1 MTNATPMLSLA
12 LRDHS
17 YSIMSYYETNNSSC
31 CCFDELNEQTAGLK
45 KDSQQAKEKLAETQ
59 EEISR
64 LKKTITQLQNE
75 NKKYV
80 EDSKL
85 INVIRH
91 NNEKTKFYTGLNT
104 WSIFMAVFKL
114 CKPDVE
120 TTARMNLFK
129 CKITL
134 EEQFLM
140 TLMRLRLSLTMQ
152 DLAYRF
158 DVSTPTVNRCFGKC
172 IDAMYVRFAKIL
184 MSWPARDELFLSMPA
199 HLRRHFRNSVQNKIP
214 NARNHVEK
222 VIEQL
227 QRTFTSPENN
237 LTMVERESDS
247 FLSVDKITLVSCF
260 LFNTSPAIVK
270 FLRDLK

>member
-1 MTNATPMLSLA
+1 
-12 LRDHS
+12 
-17 YSIMSYYETNNSSC
+17 
-31 CCFDELNEQTAGLK
+31 
-45 KDSQQAKEKLAETQ
+45 
-59 EEISR
+59 
-64 LKKTITQLQNE
+64 
-75 NKKYV
+75 
-80 EDSKL
+80 
-85 INVIRH
+85 
-91 NNEKTKFYTGLNT
+91 
-104 WSIFMAVFKL
+104 
-114 CKPDVE
+114 
-120 TTARMNLFK
+120 
-129 CKITL
+129 
-134 EEQFLM
+134 
-140 TLMRLRLSLTMQ
+140 
-152 DLAYRF
+152 
-158 DVSTPTVNRCFGKC
+158 
-172 IDAMYVRFAKIL
+172 

>member
-1 MTNATPMLSLA
+1 MLSLA

-17 YSIMSYYETNNSSC
+17 YSIMSYCESNNSSC
-31 CCFDELNEQTAGLK
+31 CCFDELNEQTAELK
-45 KDSQQAKEKLAETQ
+45 KDSQQAKEKLADTQ

-75 NKKYV
+75 HKKSF

-91 NNEKTKFYTGLNT
+91 KDEKTRFYTGLNT

-120 TTARMNLFK
+120 TPAGMNLFK

-158 DVSTPTVNRCFGKC
+158 DVSTPTVNRCFGKW

-214 NARNHVEK
+214 NNARIHVEK

-237 LTMVERESDS
+237 LTMIERESNTDS
-247 FLSVDKITLVSCF
+247 LVAVDKISLVSCF